1 MQFYFYIIPLI
12 IFIFFL
18 GEFFKKKFLLSET
31 GDYHQKFSSKS
42 NIPLLGGIF
51 LFFSVLYFFNL
62 NLKLFYIFGFLIFL
76 LGIFSDLKFIKSAKL
91 RLYFQVSTVFL
102 FCIFIRF
109 NFLND
114 TRIIILDLILE
125 KLIFK
130 LFVCK
135 FLCINFN

>member
-1 MQFYFYIIPLI
+1 MQFYFYIILLI

-18 GEFFKKKFLLSET
+18 GEFFKKKKFLLSET

-62 NLKLFYIFGFLIFL
+62 NFKLFFIFGFLIFL

-91 RLYFQVSTVFL
+91 RLYLQVSTVF
-102 FCIFIRF
+102 
-109 NFLND
+109 FLY
-114 TRIIILDLILE
+114 IY
-125 KLIFK
+125 
-130 LFVCK
+130 
-135 FLCINFN
+135 

>member
-1 MQFYFYIIPLI
+1 MQFYFYIILLI

-18 GEFFKKKFLLSET
+18 GEFLKKKFLLSET

-91 RLYFQVSTVFL
+91 RLYLQVSTVFS

-109 NFLND
+109 NF
-114 TRIIILDLILE
+114 
-125 KLIFK
+125 K
-130 LFVCK
+130 
-135 FLCINFN
+135 